1 MSALLLALALHS
13 DPLVDVMKG
22 SVCAQRG
29 AIMRSEV
36 YPAVSRANID
46 ELRVAQ
52 KGNRALEAYIGPIRY
67 AKIERELVSFQALPT
82 ADLQREC
89 HRLFR

>member
-1 MSALLLALALHS
+1 MTALLLALALHGE
-13 DPLVDVMKG
+13 PLVDVIKG

-29 AIMRSEV
+29 AITRTEV

-67 AKIERELVSFQALPT
+67 AKIEREVVLFQALP
-82 ADLQREC
+82 ASELIREC